1 MNLHSTKS
9 HPTAV
14 CRSIM
19 SVPPAVLSATDSI
32 SAALAAIVTH
42 RVPALPVVD
51 ADDHYLGMMPRSRLM
66 ALALPRVLLH
76 DKEKYPLSHL
86 LDAGFI
92 QDSLA
97 DLQGRLDAVAGDP
110 IARHL
115 DTEVPV
121 MTPDSSLMSAMLCLH
136 RHWTQLPVV
145 ENGKLVGVVSVWD
158 VLARI
163 GRIA

>member
-1 MNLHSTKS
+1 MNRQGMNS
-9 HPTAV
+9 HPTAA

-19 SVPPAVLSATDSI
+19 STPPAVLCSSDSVAT
-32 SAALAAIVTH
+32 ALAAIVAY

-51 ADDHYLGMMPRSRLM
+51 ADGHYLGMMPRSRLM

-145 ENGKLVGVVSVWD
+145 EDGKLIGVVSVWD